1 MRKVLISCVIVFLI
15 LSVIPLCALTNTEP
29 RSSDNIKK
37 AQNDNSS
44 VEKEKDETIR
54 MAAQL
59 CQEDFCDEG
68 LKCALAIARN
78 NRGFAETKNTTLRLE
93 ISDEFYGRLSKLY
106 SESTTTIEYMGEIV
120 YIPTSSMS
128 SGFVKES
135 SDYPYIKSVASPWD
149 CIQKD
154 FVYEKDYADGISMA
168 GLNYLCE
175 NQRDFKDALRWY
187 LPAFS
192 IQ

>member
-1 MRKVLISCVIVFLI
+1 MRKVLISCVILFII

-78 NRGFAETKNTTLRLE
+78 NRDFAEAKNTTLRRE

-106 SESTTTIEYMGEIV
+106 SESTATLKYKGKVV

-128 SGFVKES
+128 SGFIEENP
-135 SDYPYIKSVASPWD
+135 DYPYIKSVASPWD
-149 CIQKD
+149 CIHKD

-175 NQRDFKDALRWY
+175 NQMTFKNALRWY